1 MSSQAPGMHHPLLG
15 ASRTRRTLLL
25 HSLSLVLKKLKS
37 LTSFVTFSSIP
48 CIRGHRSTKCT
59 HQAERVMIPVR
70 KPGRPLSSC
79 PHQKGK
85 PCNCNNIT
93 AAIPR
98 NSKCGCGTME
108 PTTADTGTAVKAEPS
123 ASEVAATSPTRTTPQ
138 FRVSKHTATKSSGRK
153 QSFDISLLNQMDPST
168 INVISG
174 RDLALGMNGNINHAN
189 PIPSAGFPPSFQP
202 NFGPGGPL
210 ETRFEYTRM
219 LGRLDDTVINTFFD
233 NPHSTVSDPSLN
245 GLSNNHT
252 SGHSGLGPSGAPHYT
267 PISISGS
274 PSFGSSAK
282 ELSTENASCCAK
294 RTAAIP
300 PAHAQLGQ
308 QKQPQCAPGLIRY
321 GNSIPTHDSNMAAL
335 DFNGAMNNRPI
346 MQHTP
351 PQNPVYTYPTSYGSS
366 FYEPLQYSQWQ
377 QMMTSQSQSMP
388 PENAYMASQSA
399 MEAAAAVSNSYTAHQ
414 CGCGEDCQCLGCATH
429 PFNAAMQEYVLS
441 ALQEEQSVSPSLS
454 NGANGDSNSAPNS
467 TGGASPNVL
476 PSPVADGSPASESGS
491 AGMNDYLFVSY
502 CPGNLQTCPCGD
514 DCACVGCMI
523 HCQPAPLTPVTPP

>member
-1 MSSQAPGMHHPLLG
+1 MPILEGVKVAC
-15 ASRTRRTLLL
+15 
-25 HSLSLVLKKLKS
+25 
-37 LTSFVTFSSIP
+37 IP

-85 PCNCNNIT
+85 PCSCNNTIT

-108 PTTADTGTAVKAEPS
+108 PTTAGAGTAVKTEPS
-123 ASEVAATSPTRTTPQ
+123 ASEAAPISPTRTTPQ
-138 FRVSKHTATKSSGRK
+138 FRVTKHTATKSSGRK

-174 RDLALGMNGNINHAN
+174 RDPTLSMNGNMSHAN
-189 PIPSAGFPPSFQP
+189 PMPSPGFSPSFQP

-219 LGRLDDTVINTFFD
+219 LERLDDTVLNTLFD
-233 NPHSTVSDPSLN
+233 SSRGTVSDSSLN
-245 GLSNNHT
+245 GFSSNRT
-252 SGHSGLGPSGAPHYT
+252 PGHSSIGPPGAPHYT
-267 PISISGS
+267 AISGS
-274 PSFGSSAK
+274 PSLGSS
-282 ELSTENASCCAK
+282 SNGPSIENASCCAK
-294 RTAAIP
+294 NTAAIP
-300 PAHAQLGQ
+300 LAHDQLGQ
-308 QKQPQCAPGLIRY
+308 QQQPHGALGIIQY
-321 GNSIPTHDSNMAAL
+321 GNSIATHGSNMAPL
-335 DFNGAMNNRPI
+335 DYNAAMNSRPI

-351 PQNPVYTYPTSYGSS
+351 QHTAYTYSASYGSS

-388 PENAYMASQSA
+388 PQNGYTASPPA
-399 MEAAAAVSNSYTAHQ
+399 TMETAAAVSNSYTDHQ

-441 ALQEEQSVSPSLS
+441 ALQDEPSGSPQLS
-454 NGANGDSNSAPNS
+454 NGGNGDNSSGPNS
-467 TGGASPNVL
+467 TGGTSPSIL
-476 PSPVADGSPASESGS
+476 PSPMPDGSPASETGS
-491 AGMNDYLFVSY
+491 VGMNDYLFVSY

-523 HCQPAPLTPVTPP
+523 HCQPGPLTPVTPP